1 MRLYKCK
8 GYPYNFVGASLKK
21 WRLLPRGINYFMQPA
36 RRFLVSRMGTSE
48 TYNGRY
54 LNIRT
59 CDFKPLSVQL
69 RCRANIFPP
78 YYPAHAW
85 FRISP
90 IDALSSHSVRVCPH
104 LCWDEVFISGFCV
117 IWLGI
122 INKRPL
128 NWVAKLRQIMV
139 SVQFSQQTE
148 LTPSNAHC
156 TAHGLLT
163 SEQGA

>member
-1 MRLYKCK
+1 MRLYKWK
-8 GYPYNFVGASLKK
+8 GYPYNFVGVSLKK
-21 WRLLPRGINYFMQPA
+21 WHLLPRGINYFMQPA

-48 TYNGRY
+48 IYNGRY

-69 RCRANIFPP
+69 RCRANIFQP
-78 YYPAHAW
+78 YYPAHG
-85 FRISP
+85 FG
-90 IDALSSHSVRVCPH
+90 SVPSMRVCPH

-117 IWLGI
+117 IWFGI

-128 NWVAKLRQIMV
+128 NWVAKLRQIRV

-156 TAHGLLT
+156 TAHGLLA

>member
-1 MRLYKCK
+1 
-8 GYPYNFVGASLKK
+8 
-21 WRLLPRGINYFMQPA
+21 MQPA

-90 IDALSSHSVRVCPH
+90 IDALSSHSVRVFPH

-117 IWLGI
+117 I
-122 INKRPL
+122 
-128 NWVAKLRQIMV
+128 
-139 SVQFSQQTE
+139 
-148 LTPSNAHC
+148 
-156 TAHGLLT
+156 
-163 SEQGA
+163 

>member
-1 MRLYKCK
+1 MTFITK
-8 GYPYNFVGASLKK
+8 GNKLFYAACVAY
-21 WRLLPRGINYFMQPA
+21 
-36 RRFLVSRMGTSE
+36 LVSRMGTSG
-48 TYNGRY
+48 TYISRY

-59 CDFKPLSVQL
+59 CDFRPLSVQL
-69 RCRANIFPP
+69 RCRANIFPTLLP
-78 YYPAHAW
+78 RPW

-90 IDALSSHSVRVCPH
+90 IGALSSHSVRVCPH

-117 IWLGI
+117 IWFGI

-128 NWVAKLRQIMV
+128 NWVAKLRQIRV

-156 TAHGLLT
+156 KAHGLLAN
-163 SEQGA
+163 EQGA